1 MLIHFFVIKITFLS
15 HTIFFLDRFH
25 ILFLLCT
32 NHNKLYL
39 GYYKNYYYVSRLNN
53 NDDDNNVNDIKC
65 EKWMSP
71 YSRVFTKK
79 LKLLHRENYLYVFTK
94 WKFIRHSM
102 CTFNCMIYLIVMW
115 FILFIFIGNLVF
127 QLLSLHR
134 VFEKLPLNAVC
145 LKSFLWIGLE
155 EKKFLSPLFSGQID
169 YDVIIMNKR
178 GLTIV

>member
-1 MLIHFFVIKITFLS
+1 M
-15 HTIFFLDRFH
+15 DRFH

-39 GYYKNYYYVSRLNN
+39 GYYKNYYYYVSRLNN

-79 LKLLHRENYLYVFTK
+79 LKLLHSENYLNIFTK

-115 FILFIFIGNLVF
+115 FIFMDNLVF

-134 VFEKLPLNAVC
+134 VFEKLPLNALC

-155 EKKFLSPLFSGQID
+155 EKISFSPFFGPNRLWCD
-169 YDVIIMNKR
+169 NHE
-178 GLTIV
+178 